1 MMLISRMI
9 AGVLLVMSS
18 SQALADGGLITKA
31 SRYSVQETIERFEA
45 AIKSKAAAG
54 WVIFSRIDHAA
65 AAKDAGLQMRPRTVI
80 VFGNPKAGT
89 PQMTKSATLAI
100 DLPMK
105 ALVWQD
111 DQDKVWLTYNSS
123 QYSAAEIYP
132 RHGLAVPDE
141 AAKMLE
147 NLPCRC
153 QQSQHAIGYR
163 LFSTIQA
170 RSLTIRSPLVIRITP
185 ASRRVR
191 DLSP

>member
-1 MMLISRMI
+1 VLTRRIIGVILKTRII
-9 AGVLLVMSS
+9 AGVLLVMSA
-18 SQALADGGLITKA
+18 SQTFADGGLITKA
-31 SRYSVQETIERFEA
+31 SKYTVQETIERFEA
-45 AIKSKAAAG
+45 AIRSKAAAG

-65 AAKDAGLQMRPRTVI
+65 AAKDAGLEMRPRTVI

-132 RHGLAVPDE
+132 RHGLSVPDD
-141 AAKMLE
+141 AVKMLE
-147 NLPCRC
+147 KFL
-153 QQSQHAIGYR
+153 AD
-163 LFSTIQA
+163 
-170 RSLTIRSPLVIRITP
+170 
-185 ASRRVR
+185 ASDRGTQ
-191 DLSP
+191 

>member
-1 MMLISRMI
+1 MIEMILGSRMI

-18 SQALADGGLITKA
+18 SLALADGGLITKP
-31 SRYSVQETIERFEA
+31 SKYTVPETIERFET

-54 WVIFSRIDHAA
+54 WLIFSRIDHAA
-65 AAKDAGLQMRPRTVI
+65 AARDAGLQMRPRTVI

-123 QYSAAEIYP
+123 QYSAMQIYP
-132 RHGLAVPDE
+132 RHGLAVPDD

-147 NLPCRC
+147 NFLADVTDR
-153 QQSQHAIGYR
+153 
-163 LFSTIQA
+163 STQ
-170 RSLTIRSPLVIRITP
+170 
-185 ASRRVR
+185 
-191 DLSP
+191 